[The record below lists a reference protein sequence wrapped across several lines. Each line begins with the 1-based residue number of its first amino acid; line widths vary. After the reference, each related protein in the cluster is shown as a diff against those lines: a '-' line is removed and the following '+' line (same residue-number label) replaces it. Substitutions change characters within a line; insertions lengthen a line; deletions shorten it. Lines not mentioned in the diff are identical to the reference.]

1 MSYAPIYNKL
11 QELDTRLSTL
21 ENAPKPEVSVVT
33 PVNVAA
39 PVAAPVAT
47 SVATSVAA
55 PVATSV
61 AAPVATSVA
70 TSDTTADVFDELKTN
85 YINLLNECN
94 PLSNRI
100 AILSSTVSTLATKAE
115 LPDVSGFA
123 TKAELPDVSGFAT
136 KAELPDVSGFA
147 TKAEL
152 PDVSGFAT
160 KAELP
165 DVSDL
170 YAKFEYML
178 NVISQLNIKLTEAND
193 KISALET
200 SRI

>member
-33 PVNVAA
+33 PVNVTA
-39 PVAAPVAT
+39 PVVAPDT
-47 SVATSVAA
+47 S
-55 PVATSV
+55 
-61 AAPVATSVA
+61 
-70 TSDTTADVFDELKTN
+70 ADVFDELNKLKTN
-85 YINLLNECN
+85 YTDLLNECN
-94 PLSNRI
+94 PLSNKI
-100 AILSSTVSTLATKAE
+100 AILSSTVATL
-115 LPDVSGFA
+115 A

>member
-1 MSYAPIYNKL
+1 MSYAPIYSKINDL
-11 QELDTRLSTL
+11 ESRLTIVETHSKQMVI
-21 ENAPKPEVSVVT
+21 NPSVV
-33 PVNVAA
+33 PMNSNDLFNV
-39 PVAAPVAT
+39 
-47 SVATSVAA
+47 
-55 PVATSV
+55 
-61 AAPVATSVA
+61 
-70 TSDTTADVFDELKTN
+70 
-85 YINLLNECN
+85 
-94 PLSNRI
+94 
-100 AILSSTVSTLATKAE
+100 VSGLATKTD
-115 LPDVSGFA
+115 LPDLSGFA

-165 DVSDL
+165 DLSGYATKADIPDVSDL

-178 NVISQLNIKLTEAND
+178 NVISQLNIKLTEANE
-193 KISALET
+193 KIFALET

>member
-11 QELDTRLSTL
+11 QELDARLSTL

-33 PVNVAA
+33 PVNVTA
-39 PVAAPVAT
+39 PVAAPVAAPDVTPDT
-47 SVATSVAA
+47 S
-55 PVATSV
+55 
-61 AAPVATSVA
+61 
-70 TSDTTADVFDELKTN
+70 ADVFDELNKLKTN
-85 YINLLNECN
+85 YTDLLNECN
-94 PLSNRI
+94 PLSNKI
-100 AILSSTVSTLATKAE
+100 AILSSTVATL
-115 LPDVSGFA
+115 A

>member
-39 PVAAPVAT
+39 PVVTPVVT
-47 SVATSVAA
+47 PVAA
-55 PVATSV
+55 PVVTPDTS
-61 AAPVATSVA
+61 
-70 TSDTTADVFDELKTN
+70 ADVFDELNKLKTN
-85 YINLLNECN
+85 YTDLLNECN
-94 PLSNRI
+94 PLSNKI
-100 AILSSTVSTLATKAE
+100 AILSSTVATLATKAE

-123 TKAELPDVSGFAT
+123 TKADLPDVSGFAT
-136 KAELPDVSGFA
+136 KAEIPDVSGFA

>member
-1 MSYAPIYNKL
+1 MSYAPIYSKINDL
-11 QELDTRLSTL
+11 ETRLTIVETYSKQMVIT
-21 ENAPKPEVSVVT
+21 PSVV
-33 PVNVAA
+33 PMN
-39 PVAAPVAT
+39 
-47 SVATSVAA
+47 
-55 PVATSV
+55 
-61 AAPVATSVA
+61 
-70 TSDTTADVFDELKTN
+70 
-85 YINLLNECN
+85 
-94 PLSNRI
+94 SND
-100 AILSSTVSTLATKAE
+100 LFKVVSGFATKAE
-115 LPDVSGFA
+115 LPDVSGFATKTEIQDLAGFA

-136 KAELPDVSGFA
+136 KAELPDLSGFA

-178 NVISQLNIKLTEAND
+178 NVVSQLNIQLTEANE